1 MNDVSFL
8 VKERLKH
15 IPSSLMRKLN
25 KRYGEI
31 GDMVMLT
38 VGEPDFATPDHIKL
52 AALQSILA
60 NHSHYAP
67 NRGTGQLRSA
77 ISNYLTRRFNLN
89 YDPNTQIVVTNG
101 ATEAISTAINGI
113 IDQDDVVLIPS
124 PAFNL
129 YGIVT
134 AQNGGIPVT
143 INTETTGFKLTPQ
156 LLKTYLEKYHDHVK
170 IVVLNYPNNPTG
182 VTYNTDEIE
191 ALADVLRQYSV
202 IVLSDEVYSELS
214 YDIDH
219 ISIAKL
225 LPEQTLYINSTSKSY
240 AMTGWRVGYLCGPKS
255 MIDLLAKVHQANVA
269 TIGTPNM
276 DAATEAFLAGDSDFQ
291 RMKQAYVLRR
301 DYLCD
306 ALANLGFN
314 YIRPQGAFYI
324 YVKVPDD
331 FIGSAIEYT
340 DLLANQAHVA
350 TVPSEAFEIDKSRY
364 FRMSYATSLDNLKLA
379 IRRISR
385 LLSQ

>member
-8 VKERLKH
+8 VKERLRH

-25 KRYGEI
+25 KKYSDI

-77 ISNYLTRRFNLN
+77 ISNYLLRQFELD
-89 YDPNTQIVVTNG
+89 YDVNTQIIVTNG

-113 IDQDDVVLIPS
+113 IDQDDVVLIPA

-129 YGIVT
+129 YGILT
-134 AQNGGIPVT
+134 AQNGGTPVT
-143 INTETTGFKLTPQ
+143 INTETTSFKLTPR
-156 LLKTYLEKYHDHVK
+156 LLTDYLEKYRDRVK

-182 VTYNTDEIE
+182 TTYSVTEIQ
-191 ALADVLRQYSV
+191 ALAEVLRRYPV
-202 IVLSDEVYSELS
+202 VVLSDEVYSELS
-214 YDIDH
+214 YDVDH
-219 ISIAKL
+219 VSIAKL
-225 LPEQTLYINSTSKSY
+225 LPQQTLYVNSASKSY

-291 RMKQAYVLRR
+291 RMKQVYALRR

-306 ALANLGFN
+306 ALDELGFN

-350 TVPSEAFEIDKSRY
+350 TVPSEAFATGKSRY
-364 FRMSYATSLDNLKLA
+364 FRISYATSLDNLKLA
-379 IRRISR
+379 VQRISKII
-385 LLSQ
+385 